1 MAHQTAFPSEG
12 EHPPYVTVVDCE
24 TTGLGRHDRIVEIA
38 VVTVDPSTGEVVDEY
53 DTLINPGRDTGPAG
67 IHGIKPSMVEA
78 APTFSDIAGAVAARL
93 SGNVL
98 IAHNLP
104 FDRRFLV
111 QGYESLNVGF
121 SPGEGL
127 CTLNATKAKLPIA
140 CEQRG
145 IPVQNAHL
153 ALHDARVTASLAGK
167 VFDLQEAVASM
178 SVAPMRFDRSIEINP
193 RRLRRDSGVLVQRSA
208 IARIVARAS
217 YPAASAAEVCYLDFV
232 DHVLDDLRIDE
243 EEHAEMLRLA
253 HELGL
258 HDAHVRRLHG
268 RYLDSIV
275 EAAHAD
281 ERITISERHL
291 IATVADALD
300 LPDGTVPDATHAPAW
315 ESSSSPPVHNPPEPP
330 DAPVQSTKPPL
341 HAPPEPPSAPI
352 QSAPPAPHDPR
363 GLAPA
368 RALLREVFGYAEF
381 RPGQAEVI
389 ASVLAARD
397 TLAVLPT
404 GGGKSV
410 CYQLP
415 ALLLDGLAIV
425 VSPLLALMKDQVDAL
440 TRDGVAAAA
449 INSTVPREAQAAI
462 LRDAAAGDLR
472 LLYVAPER
480 FSDGRFMAALRG
492 VRVSLLAVD
501 EAHCISQWGHDFR
514 PSYRDLGGVRAR
526 LGGPP
531 VMALTATADPKV
543 RADIVE
549 RLGLRDAD
557 VRVAGFDR
565 PNLRFHA
572 VRVKNQKEKLEHI
585 AELLKALG
593 NEASAIVYCATRKR
607 VESLTE
613 ALQHRGIRCA
623 RYHAGMAED
632 DRARIQD
639 AFSRDTLRV
648 IVATNAFGLG
658 IDKPDVRLVVH
669 HDLPESIEAYYQE
682 AGRAGRDGDAAD
694 CALLFAPRDR
704 GLRDFFIELSHP
716 PPATVLEVYRA
727 LVRRAG
733 DRALIDD
740 LLDGEEETPGINAAV
755 QALVDSGLAERRG
768 PFARALRP
776 DGEDAI
782 DLAGLEA
789 HRAHATGN
797 LDAMQAYAESATC
810 LRARVLDYFG
820 ERNAPRSCGNCGPC
834 LAPPSRRREPS
845 AEAPLF
851 MELRA
856 LRRRLAEEEGVPPF
870 VIFSDATLHD
880 MVAKRPADERALLA
894 VHGVG
899 RVKAE
904 RYGEAFLAVVRASR
918 ERARAEREERIRDV
932 RELHPRAH
940 DPWDAGEEAR
950 LREMRRHGWS
960 INNIAAELQRQPSA
974 IQTRLRQLEREAAG
988 GAAARPLP
996 SSARRTLEHHREGLS
1011 IGEIAERRG
1020 LSASTISQHLADCV
1034 ERGDIADAS
1043 AWIGEA
1049 ELARLRRL
1057 AGGRPLAALTPMH
1070 EELDGA
1076 LGWEELRI
1084 ARAYL
1089 NRELA
1094 ESRDVP

>member
-1 MAHQTAFPSEG
+1 MASVRLGKLGADMRGSLPHG
-12 EHPPYVTVVDCE
+12 E
-24 TTGLGRHDRIVEIA
+24 
-38 VVTVDPSTGEVVDEY
+38 
-53 DTLINPGRDTGPAG
+53 
-67 IHGIKPSMVEA
+67 
-78 APTFSDIAGAVAARL
+78 RL
-93 SGNVL
+93 
-98 IAHNLP
+98 
-104 FDRRFLV
+104 F
-111 QGYESLNVGF
+111 Y
-121 SPGEGL
+121 
-127 CTLNATKAKLPIA
+127 
-140 CEQRG
+140 
-145 IPVQNAHL
+145 
-153 ALHDARVTASLAGK
+153 DARVTDATPQLRLVS
-167 VFDLQEAVASM
+167 EP
-178 SVAPMRFDRSIEINP
+178 VAPRP
-193 RRLRRDSGVLVQRSA
+193 RAV
-208 IARIVARAS
+208 
-217 YPAASAAEVCYLDFV
+217 
-232 DHVLDDLRIDE
+232 
-243 EEHAEMLRLA
+243 
-253 HELGL
+253 
-258 HDAHVRRLHG
+258 
-268 RYLDSIV
+268 
-275 EAAHAD
+275 
-281 ERITISERHL
+281 
-291 IATVADALD
+291 
-300 LPDGTVPDATHAPAW
+300 
-315 ESSSSPPVHNPPEPP
+315 
-330 DAPVQSTKPPL
+330 
-341 HAPPEPPSAPI
+341 
-352 QSAPPAPHDPR
+352 PAPTARHDPR
-363 GLAPA
+363 DLAPA
-368 RALLREVFGYAEF
+368 RALLREVFGYGEF

-389 ASVLAARD
+389 ASVLGGRD

-415 ALLLDGLAIV
+415 ALLLDGLAVV

-440 TRDGVAAAA
+440 TRDGVVAAA

-531 VMALTATADPKV
+531 VVALTATADPKV

-572 VRVKNQKEKLEHI
+572 VRVKSQKEKLEHV

-607 VESLTE
+607 VESLAE
-613 ALQHRGIRCA
+613 ALQRRGLRCA

-639 AFSRDTLRV
+639 AFSRDALRV

-658 IDKPDVRLVVH
+658 IDKPDVRLVLH

-682 AGRAGRDGDAAD
+682 AGRAGRDGDPAD

-704 GLRDFFIELSHP
+704 GLREFFIELSHP

-733 DRALIDD
+733 DRARIDE
-740 LLDGEEETPGINAAV
+740 LLDTEEETPGVNAAV

-820 ERNAPRSCGNCGPC
+820 ETDGPRSCGNCGPC

-880 MVAKRPADERALLA
+880 MVAKRPADERALLM

-904 RYGEAFLAVVRASR
+904 RYGEAFLAVVRAAADAD
-918 ERARAEREERIRDV
+918 ARPPGTDAPSREERLREV
-932 RELHPRAH
+932 RELHPRAYE
-940 DPWDAGEEAR
+940 PWDAHEEAR
-950 LREMRRHGWS
+950 LRELRRKGWS
-960 INNIAAELQRQPSA
+960 VNNIAAELQRQPSA
-974 IQTRLRQLEREAAG
+974 IQSRLRQLEQEEAG

-996 SSARRTLEHHREGLS
+996 PSARRTLEYHREGLT

-1020 LSASTISQHLADCV
+1020 LSPTTIAQHLADCV
-1034 ERGDIADAS
+1034 ERGDLADAS

-1049 ELARLRRL
+1049 ELAKLRRL

-1070 EELDGA
+1070 EALDGA
-1076 LGWEELRI
+1076 LGWDALKI

-1094 ESRDVP
+1094 ESREGP

>member
-1 MAHQTAFPSEG
+1 MRA
-12 EHPPYVTVVDCE
+12 VTD
-24 TTGLGRHDRIVEIA
+24 TTPQLRL
-38 VVTVDPSTGEVVDEY
+38 VTQP
-53 DTLINPGRDTGPAG
+53 
-67 IHGIKPSMVEA
+67 A
-78 APTFSDIAGAVAARL
+78 APRPRAV
-93 SGNVL
+93 
-98 IAHNLP
+98 P
-104 FDRRFLV
+104 
-111 QGYESLNVGF
+111 
-121 SPGEGL
+121 
-127 CTLNATKAKLPIA
+127 
-140 CEQRG
+140 
-145 IPVQNAHL
+145 
-153 ALHDARVTASLAGK
+153 
-167 VFDLQEAVASM
+167 
-178 SVAPMRFDRSIEINP
+178 
-193 RRLRRDSGVLVQRSA
+193 
-208 IARIVARAS
+208 
-217 YPAASAAEVCYLDFV
+217 
-232 DHVLDDLRIDE
+232 
-243 EEHAEMLRLA
+243 
-253 HELGL
+253 
-258 HDAHVRRLHG
+258 
-268 RYLDSIV
+268 
-275 EAAHAD
+275 
-281 ERITISERHL
+281 
-291 IATVADALD
+291 
-300 LPDGTVPDATHAPAW
+300 
-315 ESSSSPPVHNPPEPP
+315 
-330 DAPVQSTKPPL
+330 
-341 HAPPEPPSAPI
+341 
-352 QSAPPAPHDPR
+352 APPAPHDPR
-363 GLAPA
+363 DLAPA

-389 ASVLAARD
+389 ASVLAGRD

-415 ALLLDGLAIV
+415 ALLLDGLAVV

-449 INSTVPREAQAAI
+449 INSTVPRERQAAI
-462 LRDAAAGDLR
+462 LRSAAEGDLR

-526 LGGPP
+526 LGDPP
-531 VMALTATADPKV
+531 VVALTATADPKV

-572 VRVKNQKEKLEHI
+572 VRVKSQKEKLEHI
-585 AELLKALG
+585 AELLTALG

-613 ALQHRGIRCA
+613 ALQRRRIRCA

-639 AFSRDTLRV
+639 AFSRDSLRV

-694 CALLFAPRDR
+694 CALFFAPRDR
-704 GLRDFFIELSHP
+704 GLREFFIELSHP

-733 DRALIDD
+733 DRAVIED
-740 LLDGEEETPGINAAV
+740 LLDTEEETPGINAAV

-768 PFARALRP
+768 RLARALRP

-820 ERNAPRSCGNCGPC
+820 ERDGPRSCGNCGPC
-834 LAPPSRRREPS
+834 LAPPSRRREPA

-880 MVAKRPADERALLA
+880 MVARRPADERALLM

-904 RYGEAFLAVVRASR
+904 RYGEAFLAVVRAATDAD
-918 ERARAEREERIRDV
+918 ARPPGTDAPSREERLREV
-932 RELHPRAH
+932 RELHPRAYE
-940 DPWDAGEEAR
+940 PWDAHEEAR
-950 LREMRRHGWS
+950 LRELRRQGLS
-960 INNIAAELQRQPSA
+960 IKAIAAELQRQPSA
-974 IQTRLRQLEREAAG
+974 IQSRLRQLDQQAAG

-996 SSARRTLEHHREGLS
+996 QSARRTLEYHHEGLT

-1020 LSASTISQHLADCV
+1020 LSASTIAQHLADCV
-1034 ERGDIADAS
+1034 EHGDLADAS

-1057 AGGRPLAALTPMH
+1057 ARGRPLVALTPMH
-1070 EELDGA
+1070 EALDGA
-1076 LGWEELRI
+1076 LGWDELRI

-1094 ESRDVP
+1094 ESREGP

>member
-1 MAHQTAFPSEG
+1 MREAYPTLSACSTLRA
-12 EHPPYVTVVDCE
+12 VTN
-24 TTGLGRHDRIVEIA
+24 TTPQLRL
-38 VVTVDPSTGEVVDEY
+38 VTEP
-53 DTLINPGRDTGPAG
+53 
-67 IHGIKPSMVEA
+67 A
-78 APTFSDIAGAVAARL
+78 AP
-93 SGNVL
+93 
-98 IAHNLP
+98 
-104 FDRRFLV
+104 
-111 QGYESLNVGF
+111 
-121 SPGEGL
+121 
-127 CTLNATKAKLPIA
+127 
-140 CEQRG
+140 
-145 IPVQNAHL
+145 
-153 ALHDARVTASLAGK
+153 
-167 VFDLQEAVASM
+167 
-178 SVAPMRFDRSIEINP
+178 P
-193 RRLRRDSGVLVQRSA
+193 RA
-208 IARIVARAS
+208 
-217 YPAASAAEVCYLDFV
+217 
-232 DHVLDDLRIDE
+232 
-243 EEHAEMLRLA
+243 
-253 HELGL
+253 
-258 HDAHVRRLHG
+258 
-268 RYLDSIV
+268 
-275 EAAHAD
+275 
-281 ERITISERHL
+281 
-291 IATVADALD
+291 
-300 LPDGTVPDATHAPAW
+300 APA
-315 ESSSSPPVHNPPEPP
+315 PAN
-330 DAPVQSTKPPL
+330 AR
-341 HAPPEPPSAPI
+341 
-352 QSAPPAPHDPR
+352 PAPHDPR

-368 RALLREVFGYAEF
+368 RALLREVFGYGEF

-389 ASVLAARD
+389 ASVLAGRD

-440 TRDGVAAAA
+440 ARNGVAAAA

-462 LRDAAAGDLR
+462 LRSAAEGDLR

-480 FSDGRFMAALRG
+480 FSDGRFTAALRG

-526 LGGPP
+526 LGDPP
-531 VMALTATADPKV
+531 VVALTATADPKV
-543 RADIVE
+543 RADIAE

-572 VRVKNQKEKLEHI
+572 VRVKSQKEKLERV
-585 AELLKALG
+585 AELLEALG
-593 NEASAIVYCATRKR
+593 SEASAIVYCATRKR

-613 ALQHRGIRCA
+613 ALQRRHIRCA

-632 DRARIQD
+632 DRTRIQN
-639 AFSRDTLRV
+639 AFARDSLRV

-682 AGRAGRDGDAAD
+682 AGRAGRDGDPAD
-694 CALLFAPRDR
+694 CALFFAPRDR
-704 GLRDFFIELSHP
+704 GLREFFIELSHP

-727 LVRRAG
+727 LVRHAG

-740 LLDGEEETPGINAAV
+740 LLDAGEETPGVNAAV

-768 PFARALRP
+768 RFARALRP

-789 HRAHATGN
+789 HRAHALGN

-820 ERNAPRSCGNCGPC
+820 ETGGPRSCGACGPC
-834 LAPPSRRREPS
+834 LAPPRRREPS

-880 MVAKRPADERALLA
+880 MVARRPADERALLT
-894 VHGVG
+894 VQGVG

-904 RYGEAFLAVVRASR
+904 RYGEAFLAVVRAAADVG
-918 ERARAEREERIRDV
+918 ETADAREERP
-932 RELHPRAH
+932 REVSRAS
-940 DPWDAGEEAR
+940 R
-950 LREMRRHGWS
+950 
-960 INNIAAELQRQPSA
+960 SA
-974 IQTRLRQLEREAAG
+974 VG
-988 GAAARPLP
+988 G
-996 SSARRTLEHHREGLS
+996 SARRTLELHREGLA
-1011 IGEIAERRG
+1011 IEEIAERRG
-1020 LSASTISQHLADCV
+1020 LSPRTIAQHLADCV
-1034 ERGDIADAS
+1034 ERGDIADVRE
-1043 AWIGEA
+1043 WVGEA

-1057 AGGRPLAALTPMH
+1057 AGGRPLTTLRPMH
-1070 EELDGA
+1070 EALDGA
-1076 LGWEELRI
+1076 LDWDTLKI

-1094 ESRDVP
+1094 EARGGRDTLAP